1 MECAGNGRARLEP
14 HVVSQPWLLEA
25 VGTAEWTGVPVADL
39 LEEAGRR
46 RRRGRGPLHRARP
59 RRRGRRRAGLPAQP
73 PARRGRRRAAA
84 RLRDQRRA
92 AAAAAR
98 LPAAA
103 GRAGLVRDD
112 EREVA
117 RADRRDRRAV
127 RRLPAGD
134 GLPDARARGRPRDA
148 GHADHAARADGAAGD
163 PGLHD
168 ARAGSSRPGRA
179 SCAGR
184 AWSGW
189 GAIEAVEVSADGGAH
204 AGRRP
209 ALGPEPEPG
218 AWRCVDVRVGRATPG
233 EHELCCRARD
243 AAGNA
248 QPVDADWN
256 VGGYAN
262 TSVQRV
268 PVTVA

>member
-25 VGTAEWTGVPVADL
+25 VGTAEWTGVPVARP
-39 LEEAGRR
+39 ARRGGRGRR
-46 RRRGRGPLHRARP
+46 RRRGAVHGARP
-59 RRRGRRRAGLPAQP
+59 GRRGRRRAGLPAQP
-73 PARRGRRRAAA
+73 HARGGRRRPVP
-84 RLRDQRRA
+84 RLRGQRRA

-103 GRAGLVRDD
+103 DRPGLVRHD

-127 RRLPAGD
+127 RRIPAGD
-134 GLPDARARGRPRDA
+134 RLPDARARGRSRDA
-148 GHADHAARADGAAGD
+148 GDAHHAARADGAAGH

-168 ARAGSSRPGRA
+168 ARAGSCRPARA
-179 SCAGR
+179 SWSGR

-189 GAIEAVEVSADGGAH
+189 GADRGGRGVRRRRRAR
-204 AGRRP
+204 GRRP
-209 ALGPEPEPG
+209 SSARSPNRAPG
-218 AWRCVDVRVGRATPG
+218 ARGASPGTRGPG

-243 AAGNA
+243 AAGNE
-248 QPVDADWN
+248 QPVEPAWN

-268 PVTVA
+268 PVTVS

>member
-1 MECAGNGRARLEP
+1 MPVGDLLYEAGVAGD
-14 HVVSQPWLLEA
+14 A
-25 VGTAEWTGVPVADL
+25 VEILFTGLDRGVEGGVEQVYQRSL
-39 LEEAGRR
+39 TLEEADD
-46 RRRGRGPLHRARP
+46 GPVP
-59 RRRGRRRAGLPAQP
+59 
-73 PARRGRRRAAA
+73 
-84 RLRDQRRA
+84 RLRGQRRA

-103 GRAGLVRDD
+103 DRPGLVRHD

-134 GLPDARARGRPRDA
+134 RLPDAHARGRSRDA
-148 GHADHAARADGAAGD
+148 GHADHAARADGAAGH

-168 ARAGSSRPGRA
+168 AAPVPGGRPVRAGGPRVVGLGPDRGGR
-179 SCAGR
+179 GVR
-184 AWSGW
+184 RRRRRR
-189 GAIEAVEVSADGGAH
+189 
-204 AGRRP
+204 GRRP
-209 ALGPEPEPG
+209 SSARSRNRAPG
-218 AWRCVDVRVGRATPG
+218 ASWRFAWDADPG

-243 AAGNA
+243 GAGNE
-248 QPVDADWN
+248 QPVDAGWN

-268 PVTVA
+268 PVTVS